1 MVKGIYYPHQ
11 HSKAEARV
19 AVGARLTER
28 LRELEKQIIKD
39 NGEILIQKLDVTTI
53 SDCDSFVEAV
63 VRKW

>member
-1 MVKGIYYPHQ
+1 
-11 HSKAEARV
+11 V
-19 AVGARLTER
+19 AVGARRTER

-39 NGEILIQKLDVTTI
+39 NGEILIQKLDVTTRQ